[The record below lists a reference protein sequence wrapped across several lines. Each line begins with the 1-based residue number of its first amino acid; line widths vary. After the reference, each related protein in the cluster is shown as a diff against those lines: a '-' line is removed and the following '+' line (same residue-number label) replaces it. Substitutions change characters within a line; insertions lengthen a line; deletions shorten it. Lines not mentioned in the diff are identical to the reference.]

1 MQKSGAQPS
10 KENPG
15 LTRARGRPREFDR
28 HLALTRATREFWMKG
43 YSATSISELTEAM
56 GISATS
62 LYAAFGSK
70 EALYAECLQHYA
82 ETYKSLVWDSFA
94 AGVTARE
101 SIESLL
107 LDSAAALTG
116 CMVDIPHGCMVA
128 LSAVGSEG
136 HPELGEL
143 ARAARHVTLQRVKER
158 LERAVAEGEISA
170 DADLLGLARYVQ
182 TVGYGMSVLARDGV
196 SRDELERVARMSML
210 GWDDQIRPVTES

>member
-1 MQKSGAQPS
+1 MRKSEIQPPN
-10 KENPG
+10 ENSAAG
-15 LTRARGRPREFDR
+15 RARGRPREFDR
-28 HLALTRATREFWMKG
+28 DLALTRATRAFWLKG
-43 YSATSISELTEAM
+43 YTATSIAELTDAM

-70 EALYAECLQHYA
+70 DALYAECLRHYE
-82 ETYKSLVWDSFA
+82 ETYKSLVWDRFA
-94 AGVTARE
+94 EGVTARD

-128 LSAVGSEG
+128 LSSVGSEG

-143 ARAARHVTLQRVKER
+143 AKAARGVTLQRVKER
-158 LERAVAEGEISA
+158 LERAVAEGEIPA
-170 DADLLGLARYVQ
+170 DVDLHGLARYVQ

-196 SRDELERVARMSML
+196 TCEELERVARISML
-210 GWDDQIRPVTES
+210 GWDARIRPVTEP